1 MVKSHGKQ
9 HKKIPSK
16 TGNHSKKEKTQHKKR
31 QHHESQHESHK
42 TSHQHKPTKKSLSKR
57 VRTWQAVTVIL
68 AFLFLASLATGGFGF
83 DMPKLSMPDLGTAG
97 QDTAVDSPVSVTMY
111 VMSQCPYGVQAQDTM
126 IPAVQ
131 DIGEDNV
138 DLRTEYIASD
148 NGDGTFQSLHGQSEV
163 EGNIVQLCA
172 EQYAPEKH
180 LDLIMCMNENQDNI
194 PDNWKSCA
202 EELNM
207 PVEDIKGCY
216 EGSEGK
222 DLLRESL
229 EKAQNAEA
237 TGSPTIFI
245 DGERYEG
252 GRQEADFKRAIC
264 TAFEGEKP
272 KACSDIPEPTSV
284 DVTVLDAKDCDN
296 CDTQAIIA
304 TTKQLFPGAE
314 IDTVEATSDEGKEL
328 IETYNIEKAP
338 AYLFSSSVSDTQ
350 MWKQE
355 EGLEQSFI
363 KHDDGSYRL
372 LDQAT
377 GATYHLD
384 EAERQ
389 EQEALKESYP
399 KENMKTLN
407 ASGDKPRLDYFVMA
421 FCPYG
426 NPADE
431 SASELYEAFGD
442 KVEIVPHYIVSVS
455 GDSIQ
460 SLHGEQE
467 GNQGV
472 RELCALEELGKEAFF
487 DFTLAANDQ
496 CSAEDADSCWKDAAE
511 SAGVD
516 TEAIASCYE
525 DNRLQYAKEQDSTI
539 QNVSVLRQ
547 GQLTAPTASPTFL
560 INGET
565 YSGERDTNSIKSALC
580 NEFETAPAVC
590 EEVIETDNSAAQP
603 SAGEC

>member
-1 MVKSHGKQ
+1 
-9 HKKIPSK
+9 
-16 TGNHSKKEKTQHKKR
+16 
-31 QHHESQHESHK
+31 
-42 TSHQHKPTKKSLSKR
+42 
-57 VRTWQAVTVIL
+57 
-68 AFLFLASLATGGFGF
+68 ATGGFGC
-83 DMPKLSMPDLGTAG
+83 DMPKLNMPDLGTTG
-97 QDTAVDSPVSVTMY
+97 QDSAADSPITVTMY
-111 VMSQCPYGVQAQDTM
+111 VMSQCPYGVQAQDM
-126 IPAVQ
+126 IIRAVK

-138 DLRTEYIASD
+138 DLQTEYIASD

-163 EGNIVQLCA
+163 KGNIVQLCA

-180 LDLIMCMNENQDNI
+180 LDLIMCMNENYNNI

-207 PVEDIKGCY
+207 PVENIKACY
-216 EGSEGK
+216 EGNEGE
-222 DLLRESL
+222 DLLRKSL
-229 EKAQNAEA
+229 EKAQNAKA

-245 DGERYEG
+245 DGELYEG
-252 GRQEADFKRAIC
+252 GRQETDFKRAIC
-264 TAFEGEKP
+264 TAFEGKKP
-272 KACSDIPEPTSV
+272 KACNDIPEPTSV
-284 DVTVLDAKDCDN
+284 DVTVLNARDCDN
-296 CDTQAIIA
+296 CNTQAIIA
-304 TTKQLFPGAE
+304 TTKQLFPGAK
-314 IDTVEATSDEGKEL
+314 IYTVEATSDEGKEL
-328 IETYNIEKAP
+328 IETYDLKKAP
-338 AYLFSSSVSDTQ
+338 TYLFSSSVSDTQ

-377 GATYHLD
+377 GATYYLD

-389 EQEALKESYP
+389 EQEELINTYP
-399 KENMKTLN
+399 EKNMEVLE

-426 NPADE
+426 NPADK

-442 KVEIVPHYIVSVS
+442 KIEIVPHYIVSVS
-455 GDSIQ
+455 GDNIQ

-487 DFTLAANDQ
+487 DFTLAVNDK
-496 CSAEDADSCWKDAAE
+496 CSAQNADSCWRDAAE
-511 SAGVD
+511 TAGVD

-525 DNRLQYAKEQDSTI
+525 ENRLQYAKKQDSTI

-547 GQLTAPTASPTFL
+547 GQLTPPTASPTFL
-560 INGET
+560 INGKT
-565 YSGERDTNSIKSALC
+565 YSGQRDTNSIKSALC
-580 NEFETAPAVC
+580 DEFETAPAVC
-590 EEVIETDNSAAQP
+590 EEVIKTDNSVAQP
-603 SAGEC
+603 SSGEC